1 MFKRLLVVAVISAAA
16 LHWWT
21 GRPVVHGPGQV
32 APDAPVQELL
42 ADASVF
48 RFNDYTITPLA
59 TFEMRARVLSRED
72 YYLGREAELSP
83 VDLAV
88 GWGPMSDE
96 SVLDNIDISQSGRF
110 FHWRVNEFP
119 IPRQAIET
127 HSANMHFVPAD
138 DVVSRYLKR
147 VRTGQVVSV
156 KGYLVRI
163 EADDN
168 WHWQS
173 SLRRDDTGNGAC
185 ELIWVRHLDIQT

>member
-1 MFKRLLVVAVISAAA
+1 MLKRLLVIAVISAAA

-48 RFNDYTITPLA
+48 RFNDYTVTPLA

-138 DVVSRYLKR
+138 DVVSRHLKR

-173 SLRRDDTGNGAC
+173 SLRRDDTGNGA
-185 ELIWVRHLDIQT
+185 LHSHHT